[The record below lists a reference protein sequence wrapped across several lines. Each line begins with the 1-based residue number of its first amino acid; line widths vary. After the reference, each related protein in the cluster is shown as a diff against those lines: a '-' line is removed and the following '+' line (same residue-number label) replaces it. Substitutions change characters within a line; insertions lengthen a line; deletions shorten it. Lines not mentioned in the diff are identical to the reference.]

1 MPASSPPKPDLKALL
16 NGEQYAAAAA
26 PDGPILVLAAAG
38 TGKTRTLV
46 FRVAHLVGRGVSPDR
61 IL

>member
-1 MPASSPPKPDLKALL
+1 MTDFSKVL
-16 NGEQYAAAAA
+16 NPEQCAAATA

-46 FRVAHLVGRGVSPDR
+46 HRVA
-61 IL
+61 